1 MVIMVVVAE
10 KRAVFSALISEA
22 SDRKLTFELQ
32 RLLVVVIKLG
42 QNKGLLEHDHEWE
55 TSTPTKARLTKIDQ
69 RFVFPYLAACYIRA
83 AENSFLHS
91 YFVGVW

>member
-42 QNKGLLEHDHEWE
+42 QNKGLLEHDHE
-55 TSTPTKARLTKIDQ
+55 
-69 RFVFPYLAACYIRA
+69 
-83 AENSFLHS
+83 
-91 YFVGVW
+91 

>member
-1 MVIMVVVAE
+1 MEQRKYFKGTFEIYESTTVQVMVIMVVVAE

-42 QNKGLLEHDHEWE
+42 QNKGLLEHDHE
-55 TSTPTKARLTKIDQ
+55 
-69 RFVFPYLAACYIRA
+69 
-83 AENSFLHS
+83 
-91 YFVGVW
+91 

>member
-1 MVIMVVVAE
+1 MHCASDGDDGSSR

-42 QNKGLLEHDHEWE
+42 QNKGLLEHDHE
-55 TSTPTKARLTKIDQ
+55 
-69 RFVFPYLAACYIRA
+69 
-83 AENSFLHS
+83 
-91 YFVGVW
+91 